1 MLGKELKIGIASDH
15 AGYELKQKIIDHIKE
30 LNLPVIDYGTNSVES
45 VDYPDF
51 AKKLAIGIE
60 LNDINYGVLIC
71 GSGIGMSMSANRSRF
86 VRAALC
92 HNIETAKLSREHN
105 NANVLVLG
113 ARFTSFEDSKN
124 IMNAFLTTEFQGGRH
139 FQRINKY

>member
-1 MLGKELKIGIASDH
+1 MFSKELKIGIASDH
-15 AGYELKQKIIDHIKE
+15 AGYELKQQLIDHAKE
-30 LNLPVIDYGTNSVES
+30 LKLPIIDYGTNSVES

-60 LNDINYGVLIC
+60 LGDINYGVLIC
-71 GSGIGMSMSANRSRF
+71 GSGIGMSISANRNKF

-92 HNIETAKLSREHN
+92 YNIETAKLSREHN

-124 IMNAFLTTEFQGGRH
+124 IMNTFLTTEFQGGRH
-139 FQRINKY
+139 LQRINKY